1 MGGAV
6 TVGGPVGGASSPPGA
21 APGRGRE
28 AVAAAAAR
36 AQRRGDW
43 LWRPE
48 TSGSRGPS
56 GSPARRGAVGLSAH
70 GSEEG
75 SCAAPPSAAVFGLR
89 RLSRTPL
96 HTPRRLHPRGRRSPP
111 RWRAH
116 HDEERQE
123 VLQPKPG
130 RVEALHLQP
139 DHRSVPGA
147 HRQELGRIPVCGRE
161 VMLPEGDML
170 SFLPSVLSLPLL
182 ASWFDL
188 ALLPS
193 ILWVPGCTLHI
204 HNVGYASDSE
214 R

>member
-1 MGGAV
+1 MWV
-6 TVGGPVGGASSPPGA
+6 FIWNNSHK
-21 APGRGRE
+21 
-28 AVAAAAAR
+28 
-36 AQRRGDW
+36 
-43 LWRPE
+43 
-48 TSGSRGPS
+48 SGQ
-56 GSPARRGAVGLSAH
+56 AVGLSAH

-147 HRQELGRIPVCGRE
+147 HRQELG
-161 VMLPEGDML
+161 
-170 SFLPSVLSLPLL
+170 
-182 ASWFDL
+182 FDL